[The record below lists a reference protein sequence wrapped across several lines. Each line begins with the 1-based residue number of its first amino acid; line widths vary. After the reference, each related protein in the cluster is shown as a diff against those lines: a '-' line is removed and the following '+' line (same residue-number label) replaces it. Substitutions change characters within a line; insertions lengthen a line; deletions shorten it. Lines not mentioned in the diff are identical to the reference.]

1 MAALSQ
7 SRPAFAVTVDGSPLP
22 LAAALQ
28 VTRIRVDQDAALP
41 GMFTMDLAGGD
52 ADDETA
58 WIDGTLFAVGG
69 TVEIKMGYGEAL
81 ETLIVGEITGFEPA
95 FTRGARPLL
104 SVRGYDR
111 RHRLLRG
118 RKTRSFVQQKDSDIA
133 SAIASEAGLT
143 AEATDSQ
150 VVHEYVLQANQTDM
164 EFLKE
169 RARRIQY
176 EIAIDDKTLHFRPV
190 QNDQGEVL
198 TITPEDDLLEFH
210 PRLSTMGQLTEVE
223 IRGWDPKEKKE
234 LVAKAGAGD
243 EVSTMG
249 GSDTG
254 AALVES
260 VFGAAAALVDS
271 APVATQAEADQ
282 YARAGF
288 NRAILKLIS
297 GEGVCVGR
305 ADIKPGTVIKL
316 DGIGKRFGGQYYIK
330 SAAHHYTSS
339 LAYQTHFVVWR
350 NAT

>member
-1 MAALSQ
+1 
-7 SRPAFAVTVDGSPLP
+7 
-22 LAAALQ
+22 
-28 VTRIRVDQDAALP
+28 
-41 GMFTMDLAGGD
+41 
-52 ADDETA
+52 
-58 WIDGTLFAVGG
+58 
-69 TVEIKMGYGEAL
+69 
-81 ETLIVGEITGFEPA
+81 
-95 FTRGARPLL
+95 
-104 SVRGYDR
+104 
-111 RHRLLRG
+111 
-118 RKTRSFVQQKDSDIA
+118 
-133 SAIASEAGLT
+133 
-143 AEATDSQ
+143 
-150 VVHEYVLQANQTDM
+150 
-164 EFLKE
+164 
-169 RARRIQY
+169 
-176 EIAIDDKTLHFRPV
+176 
-190 QNDQGEVL
+190 L